1 MILRILAL
9 LVLTTFTFGIGVVHT
24 AHAQNA
30 PIVADQLAP
39 DYQEWEKT
47 ALRAEDVLETAKAS
61 NQALEQLRLQLVS
74 WRERFLSAQDIN
86 ADRIATL
93 TNQLSVLG
101 PAPEEPASEAEE
113 LTARRTELNTSLAT
127 ARAPVVR
134 AQTAYSRAD
143 GLIKELD
150 QLIRARL
157 TSELLYLGPTPLN
170 PTTWFDGA
178 ALLEDGYTK
187 LSGGL
192 ENSLNS
198 ATAKTTAQQRA
209 PIAILLLL
217 MGIVILIRARRWAAS
232 LEDHAAH
239 HRMRFGGLSMMI
251 SSFTRVALPFA
262 AILAIIT
269 AARMTG
275 FFGPNWQNAF
285 DGLLYGTGLAA
296 LIGWIGIWV
305 FPNTEERPNLLFELT
320 PVRAARARRLAAWLG
335 AVMGVIMF
343 LDYTLP
349 YDAWPRLSKAV
360 VFYPFVVILGYI
372 WFRLGRLI
380 LYHGKE
386 TRDEGA
392 DARYS
397 DYAIRMVG
405 RGLMV
410 AAVVAVVLGSIGYMT
425 LAEALIQPL
434 GFSFLVLGSVVI
446 VTYIFSRLYARFTGG
461 GEEAANSLIPVL
473 FSLVAFLAALP
484 FLALSWGARLADL
497 SELLTRFLDGVQIG
511 NARISPSDFLTFA
524 FIFVVGYMLTRL
536 LQGTLRTSVLPK
548 TKMDTGGRN
557 AVVSGVGYVGI
568 FLAALIAIT
577 TAGIDLSSLAIV
589 AGALS
594 VGIGFGLQNIVS
606 NFVSGIIL
614 LIERP
619 IAEGDWIEV
628 GGQMG
633 YVRDISVRST
643 RIETFDRTDVIVPN
657 ADLVSNQVTNWTR
670 GNTVGR
676 LIVPVGVAYG
686 TDTRWVQEILTEIAR
701 AHPMVLL
708 NPAPAVLFMG
718 FGADSLDFEIRV
730 ILRDVSFMLGVK
742 TEMNHQIAERFTKEG
757 IEIPFAQR
765 DVWLRNPEVLQPSA
779 SEPTTPSTADD
790 VPDSPDEPTQK
801 GAT

>member
-1 MILRILAL
+1 MLAR
-9 LVLTTFTFGIGVVHT
+9 LVSIVAVALCLFFGAVPHH
-24 AHAQNA
+24 ALAQNA
-30 PIVADQLAP
+30 PATVNSLNP
-39 DYQEWEKT
+39 DYEAWEST
-47 ALRAEDVLETAKAS
+47 ALRAEDVLEAARAS
-61 NQALEQLRLQLVS
+61 NEALEQLRLQLVT
-74 WRERFLSAQDIN
+74 WRERFLAAQSIN

-93 TNQLSVLG
+93 NNQLSVLG
-101 PAPEEPASEAEE
+101 PAPEDASTEAEE
-113 LTARRTELNTSLAT
+113 LTTRRTELNTALAT
-127 ARAPVVR
+127 ARAPVIQ
-134 AQTAYSRAD
+134 AQAAYSRAD
-143 GLIKELD
+143 GLINELD

-157 TSELLYLGPTPLN
+157 TSELLYLGDTPLN

-178 ALLEDGYTK
+178 ALLEDGYSR

-192 ENSLNS
+192 ENSFNS
-198 ATAKTTAQQRA
+198 VAAKTTAQQRA
-209 PIAILLLL
+209 PIAILLLVV
-217 MGIVILIRARRWAAS
+217 GVVVLIRAGRWTAS
-232 LEDHAAH
+232 LEVRAAH
-239 HRMRFGGLSMMI
+239 NLARFGGLSMLI
-251 SSFTRVALPFA
+251 SSFARVALPFA

-275 FFGPNWQNAF
+275 FFGPNWRAAF
-285 DGLLYGTGLAA
+285 DGLLFGTGLAA
-296 LIGWIGIWV
+296 LIAWIGKWV
-305 FPNTEERPNLLFELT
+305 FPVSDERPNLLFELT
-320 PVRAARARRLAAWLG
+320 PHRAARARRLTGWLG
-335 AVMGVIMF
+335 LIMGVIMF

-349 YDAWPRLSKAV
+349 YDQWPRIAKAV
-360 VFYPFVVILGYI
+360 VFFPFIVVLGYI
-372 WFRLGRLI
+372 WFRLGRSF

-386 TRDEGA
+386 TRE
-392 DARYS
+392 DASESRYS
-397 DYAIRMVG
+397 DYVIRMTG

-410 AAVVAVVLGSIGYMT
+410 VSVVSVVLGAIGYMT
-425 LAEALIQPL
+425 LAEALILPL
-434 GFSFLVLGSVVI
+434 GFSFLVLGIVVI
-446 VTYIFSRLYARFTGG
+446 ATFVFGRLYARLVGG
-461 GEEAANSLIPVL
+461 GEEAATSLIPVL
-473 FSLVAFLAALP
+473 FSLLAFLVALP

-497 SELLTRFLDGVQIG
+497 SELWTRFLEGVQVG
-511 NARISPSDFLTFA
+511 NARISPADFLTFA
-524 FIFVVGYMLTRL
+524 LIFVIGYMLTRL

-548 TKMDTGGRN
+548 TKMDAGGRN

-686 TDTRWVQEILTEIAR
+686 TDTRRVEGILQEIAH

-708 NPAPAVLFMG
+708 NPAPAVIFMG
-718 FGADSLDFEIRV
+718 FGADSMDFEIRV
-730 ILRDVSFMLGVK
+730 ILRDISFMLGVK
-742 TEMNHQIAERFTKEG
+742 SEMNHQIAERFAKEE

-765 DVWLRNPEVLQPSA
+765 DVWLRNPEALQGA
-779 SEPTTPSTADD
+779 AQTPTESQAEAAPKT
-790 VPDSPDEPTQK
+790 EE
-801 GAT
+801 